1 MLTLIT
7 TVLIASLLGSL
18 HCAGMCGAFVAVAV
32 DCGSRVTLGPG
43 LRRAPQ
49 WPLHVAYHAGR
60 LLTYATLGAI
70 SGALGAA
77 VDAGGAFAGVQRAAA
92 VLAGGLMVAYGAVML
107 ARIAGVPLG
116 PLGSS
121 SSTLIARA
129 VRRITTLPA
138 FHRAGAL
145 GLLTTLLPCG
155 WLYIFV
161 ISAGAT
167 ASPPLGALV
176 MAAFWAGTLPVLLS
190 LGIGVRMA
198 SSALRRHIP
207 TITSLAVVA
216 IGILTMVGRLGTS
229 PEALAALAH
238 RPAASSAVENAARA
252 AEEELPCCHSEEP

>member
-1 MLTLIT
+1 MLTLVA

-32 DCGSRVTLGPG
+32 DCGQRVTLGPG
-43 LRRAPQ
+43 LRPEPQ
-49 WPLHVAYHAGR
+49 WPQHLAYHAGR
-60 LLTYATLGAI
+60 LLTYMTLGAI

-77 VDAGGAFAGVQRAAA
+77 IDAGGALAGIQRTAA
-92 VLAGGLMVAYGAVML
+92 VLAGGLMIAYGAVML

-121 SSTLIARA
+121 SNSLITRA
-129 VRRITTLPA
+129 VRRITSLPA

-155 WLYIFV
+155 WLYMFV

-167 ASPPLGALV
+167 ASPLFGALV

-198 SSALRRHIP
+198 SAALRRYIP

-216 IGILTMVGRLGTS
+216 IGIFTMLGRLGTS

-238 RPAASSAVENAARA
+238 RPAAASALENAAHA
-252 AEEELPCCHSEEP
+252 SEEELPCCHSEEP